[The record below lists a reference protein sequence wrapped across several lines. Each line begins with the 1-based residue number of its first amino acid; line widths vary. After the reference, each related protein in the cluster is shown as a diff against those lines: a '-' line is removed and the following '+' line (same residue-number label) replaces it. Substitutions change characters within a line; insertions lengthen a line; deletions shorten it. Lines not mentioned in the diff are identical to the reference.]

1 MGRVTVMRCTSWR
14 TTGVQMKII
23 FTKEEIKEIILAH
36 VHRESWEEF
45 NTIEIQNWRTDEFA
59 IVTYVEPTIQEPSN
73 ET

>member
-1 MGRVTVMRCTSWR
+1 
-14 TTGVQMKII
+14 MKII

>member
-1 MGRVTVMRCTSWR
+1 
-14 TTGVQMKII
+14 MKII

-45 NTIEIQNWRTDEFA
+45 NTIEIHNWNTDEYA
-59 IVTYVEPTIQEPSN
+59 TVTYVEPIIQEPSN